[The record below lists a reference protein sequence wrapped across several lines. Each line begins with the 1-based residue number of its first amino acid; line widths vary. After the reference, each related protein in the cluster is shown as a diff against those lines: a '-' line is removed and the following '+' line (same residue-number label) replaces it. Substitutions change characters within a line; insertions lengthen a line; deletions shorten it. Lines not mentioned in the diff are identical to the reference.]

1 MPDMGGTRKDS
12 FAVDQEINGG
22 GLEPGGG
29 SGVSSS
35 SIQDTLEAEQEWQD
49 F

>member
-1 MPDMGGTRKDS
+1 MGGTRKDAS
-12 FAVDQEINGG
+12 AVDQEINGG

-29 SGVSSS
+29 SGVRSS
-35 SIQDTLEAEQEWQD
+35 SIQDTLEVEQGWQD